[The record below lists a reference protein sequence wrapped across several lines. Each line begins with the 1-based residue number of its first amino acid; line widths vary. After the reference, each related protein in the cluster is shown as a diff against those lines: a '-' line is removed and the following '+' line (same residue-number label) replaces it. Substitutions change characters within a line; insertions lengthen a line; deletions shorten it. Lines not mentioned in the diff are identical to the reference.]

1 MDTDNYRRCM
11 DVMLLL
17 TFQDSAQF
25 HFGNLV
31 FAPNLYMSAM
41 LFPFVDLLTFPY
53 VEVLLLLAFYHN
65 CAALYLAHCTVQYT
79 AAPKLSSRAA
89 PPCPHWSGVIAKP
102 DLHTFASTD
111 QGTTGNQDQVDTTLL
126 HHPLY
131 HMDEADL
138 RASLYSEHTEA
149 SKLRGPDLV
158 TLTSRVQVMLLRTFP
173 YVDVTMLA
181 CLHCSVRAHYGVS
194 PLQVSYNVSLILYSV
209 YFMYFFMNYRML
221 LLVIVPV
228 YEERTL
234 LP

>member
-25 HFGNLV
+25 HFGSLV

-41 LFPFVDLLTFPY
+41 LDLFVAYYFVGCNVECSAATKPSFPKQLFLFVDLLTFPY
-53 VEVLLLLAFYHN
+53 VEELLLLAFYHN

-89 PPCPHWSGVIAKP
+89 PPCPHRSGVIAKP

-111 QGTTGNQDQVDTTLL
+111 HTMKCISASGKLGSDQGTIGNEDRVDMTLL

-131 HMDEADL
+131 YMDEVDMGVN
-138 RASLYSEHTEA
+138 LYTELEHTAA
-149 SKLRGPDLV
+149 SKLLGPDLG
-158 TLTSRVQVMLLRTFP
+158 TLTSRVQVMLLRAFP
-173 YVDVTMLA
+173 YVDVTTLA
-181 CLHCSVRAHYGVS
+181 SLHRSVRAH
-194 PLQVSYNVSLILYSV
+194 
-209 YFMYFFMNYRML
+209 
-221 LLVIVPV
+221 
-228 YEERTL
+228 
-234 LP
+234 